1 MPRPSLATLRSALRR
16 MHCDTRGAATVEWA
30 LLAAAFVLQSYLVI
44 RTGLDVLVAHYEMV
58 TDLIALPTP

>member
-1 MPRPSLATLRSALRR
+1 
-16 MHCDTRGAATVEWA
+16 MHSDTRGAATVEWA
-30 LLAAAFVLQSYLVI
+30 LLAAAFVLPSYLVI